1 MVEKRKNIK
10 EFEHIGGVINNFL
23 KTCRHE
29 SDQELVKIWNLWNSA
44 VGDVVAE
51 NTRPAAFK
59 GRLLLVH
66 VVSSTWMHQLQ
77 FLKTDIIAKVNDALG
92 KDMVGEIKFKIGPLS

>member
-1 MVEKRKNIK
+1 MAEKRKNIK
-10 EFEHIGGVINNFL
+10 EFEHIGSVINRVL

-29 SDQELVKIWNLWNSA
+29 SDEELIKVWNLWNSA

-59 GRLLLVH
+59 GKLLLVQ
-66 VVSSTWMHQLQ
+66 VVSSSWMNQLQ
-77 FLKTDIIAKVNDALG
+77 FLKTDIIAKINDAFG

>member
-1 MVEKRKNIK
+1 MAEKRKDIK
-10 EFEHIGGVINNFL
+10 KFEHIGGVINKIL
-23 KTCRHE
+23 KTYRHE
-29 SDQELVKIWNLWNSA
+29 SDEELVKVWNLWNSA

-51 NTRPAAFK
+51 NTKPAAFK

-77 FLKTDIIAKVNDALG
+77 FLKTDIIERLNDALG

>member
-1 MVEKRKNIK
+1 MAEKRKNIK
-10 EFEHIGGVINNFL
+10 EFEHIGSVINKVL

-29 SDQELVKIWNLWNSA
+29 SDKELIKVWSLWNSA
-44 VGDVVAE
+44 VGDVIAE

-77 FLKTDIIAKVNDALG
+77 FLKTDIIAKINDALG
-92 KDMVGEIKFKIGPLS
+92 KDMIGEIKFKIGPLS

>member
-1 MVEKRKNIK
+1 MMEKRKNIK
-10 EFEHIGGVINNFL
+10 EFEHIGSVINKVL

-29 SDQELVKIWNLWNSA
+29 SDEELIKVWNLWNSA
-44 VGDVVAE
+44 VGDVVAK

>member
-1 MVEKRKNIK
+1 M
-10 EFEHIGGVINNFL
+10 
-23 KTCRHE
+23 
-29 SDQELVKIWNLWNSA
+29 WNSA
-44 VGDVVAE
+44 VGDVVAK

>member
-1 MVEKRKNIK
+1 MEKRKDIK
-10 EFEHIGGVINNFL
+10 DCEHIGSVINKIL
-23 KTCRHE
+23 KTCRRE
-29 SDQELVKIWNLWNSA
+29 SDEELLKVWNLWNSA

-77 FLKTDIIAKVNDALG
+77 FLKTDIIQKINNALG

>member
-1 MVEKRKNIK
+1 MMEKRKNIK
-10 EFEHIGGVINNFL
+10 DFEHIGSVINNVL

-29 SDQELVKIWNLWNSA
+29 SDGDLIKVWNLWNSV

-77 FLKTDIIAKVNDALG
+77 FLKTDILRKINDALG
-92 KDMVGEIKFKIGPLS
+92 KEMVGEIKFKIGPLS

>member
-1 MVEKRKNIK
+1 MEKRKNIK
-10 EFEHIGGVINNFL
+10 EFEHIGSVINKVL

-29 SDQELVKIWNLWNSA
+29 CDEELIKVWSLWNSV

-66 VVSSTWMHQLQ
+66 VVSSTWMYQLQ
-77 FLKTDIIAKVNDALG
+77 FLKTDILRKINDALG
-92 KDMVGEIKFKIGPLS
+92 KDMIGEIKFKIGPLS